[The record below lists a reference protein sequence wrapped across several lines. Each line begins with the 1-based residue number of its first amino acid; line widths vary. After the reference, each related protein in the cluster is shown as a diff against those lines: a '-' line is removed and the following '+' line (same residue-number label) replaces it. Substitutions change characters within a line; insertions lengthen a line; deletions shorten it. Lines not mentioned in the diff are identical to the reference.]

1 MSVSTSE
8 EYEMPALE
16 AVLAGTMALMTGFT
30 KAPTV
35 HQQNVLAEKIFSNLC
50 LLSQHP
56 LVSPGFQ
63 VMTFKLRS
71 HWLKQNEEDE
81 FGKSVLERSRNLW
94 HKPAETL
101 Q

>member
-1 MSVSTSE
+1 MAVSTSE

-16 AVLAGTMALMTGFT
+16 AVLAGTMALMTGFS

-35 HQQNVLAEKIFSNLC
+35 HQKNVLAEKIFCNLG

-56 LVSPGFQ
+56 VVSPGFQ

-71 HWLKQNEEDE
+71 HWLKQNEGDD
-81 FGKSVLERSRNLW
+81 FGKSVLERTRSLW
-94 HKPAETL
+94 HKPSEKL